1 MDRLPSS
8 KSAVLPLT
16 PAASTGQHILDPKSA
31 TYHDDL
37 HKSGFIS
44 SAQLKAIKS
53 GNRAYVKEANKEVFN
68 LASFVSQRPLTKN
81 QSEVISPAFGSQQT
95 ERDKRLVKKY
105 EKKGYQFVQN
115 SGKNNN
121 CLIISL
127 LQHITGNYKSNHDV
141 RAADYRIELDKKLK
155 NSLNAKQQK
164 AFKENK
170 MLPPDH
176 ITWLLGEMAKDKT
189 LKYKNMT
196 IELWMANAEGEPV
209 SFSIG
214 EGKAK
219 AIIFQRVNHFE
230 AVIPPVLVSTTA
242 GKSESKTVTPVSE
255 QPATFKKTN
264 TVPTIKK
271 N

>member
-1 MDRLPSS
+1 MDRVNSGS
-8 KSAVLPLT
+8 RVLT
-16 PAASTGQHILDPKSA
+16 PTFDPTST

-37 HKSGFIS
+37 HKGGFIS
-44 SAQLKAIKS
+44 GSQLKAIKS
-53 GNRAYVKEANKEVFN
+53 GNRTHVKNADKEVFN

-95 ERDKRLVKKY
+95 RRDNNLVKNY
-105 EKKGYQFVQN
+105 EKKGYRFVQN

-127 LQHITGNYKSNHDV
+127 LQHITGNYESNHDV
-141 RAADYRIELDKKLK
+141 RAAGYRIELDKKLK
-155 NSLNAKQQK
+155 SGLNAKQK
-164 AFKENK
+164 KTFKENE

-189 LKYKNMT
+189 FKNKNLT
-196 IELWMANAEGEPV
+196 VELWMANAEGEPV

-230 AVIPPVLVSTTA
+230 AVIPPVLASTTA
-242 GKSESKTVTPVSE
+242 AKADSKTVA
-255 QPATFKKTN
+255 PATFKKTN
-264 TVPTIKK
+264 TIPTIKK
-271 N
+271 NQALLDQA